1 MVRPQHA
8 LCQPPSISNAMVRVS
23 FVFVA
28 LVSGGMG
35 VVAPPHASSMDGA
48 LLDPRG
54 GSSSLDALANGGG
67 KSSASAAVTTAAVAA
82 ADDFL
87 TFCVDFDELPEKL
100 GASHDYR
107 VVAVTGCQC
116 SGKST
121 LLNAL
126 FGTGF
131 PVLENAEDSLPRR
144 TTIGAWIDL
153 QLCSPPRRKR
163 PKKPKTSSASTS
175 TRKASR
181 LSGSSSSSSSSSGGD
196 SSKQRPSGTAA
207 AAAGSRSKVRTKTKK
222 SEAKNAAANRTG
234 EARGSATSSSAAA
247 VTGARARIHEKRL
260 PKEGAYGG
268 AATAT
273 AAEAAVPSAAPT
285 PFVLVDVEGTQS
297 RDRGGTDG
305 MEFDSR

>member
-1 MVRPQHA
+1 MVRPQHV

-35 VVAPPHASSMDGA
+35 VAAPPHASSVDGA

-54 GSSSLDALANGGG
+54 GSSRLDALANGCG
-67 KSSASAAVTTAAVAA
+67 KSSASAAVTTAAATAA

-100 GASHDYR
+100 AASHDYR

-131 PVLENAEDSLPRR
+131 PVMENAEDSLPRR

-153 QLCSPPRRKR
+153 QLCSPPRQKR
-163 PKKPKTSSASTS
+163 PKKPKSSSDSAS

-181 LSGSSSSSSSSSGGD
+181 LSG
-196 SSKQRPSGTAA
+196 T
-207 AAAGSRSKVRTKTKK
+207 
-222 SEAKNAAANRTG
+222 
-234 EARGSATSSSAAA
+234 TSS
-247 VTGARARIHEKRL
+247 
-260 PKEGAYGG
+260 
-268 AATAT
+268 
-273 AAEAAVPSAAPT
+273 
-285 PFVLVDVEGTQS
+285 
-297 RDRGGTDG
+297 
-305 MEFDSR
+305 